1 MQEYK
6 RPFATY
12 LKYEMMQ
19 ILQHRKKFLEPNEL
33 LKLVPVER
41 GMIVADF
48 GAGSGHY
55 ALASAQ
61 LVGRSGEIFALDIL
75 EDSLSQIAASARLT
89 GIHNI
94 STQICD
100 LEKMGSCQLL
110 DTSCDLVIVSSV
122 LHQAEQKDSIIRE
135 AYRVLKTGAKVLVV
149 DWTSDAV
156 FGPPVG
162 ERIRKDE
169 VRNLLEKHGFRP
181 VKELPA
187 GSFHYALLYSK

>member
-1 MQEYK
+1 MK
-6 RPFATY
+6 
-12 LKYEMMQ
+12 Q
-19 ILQHRKKFLEPNEL
+19 ILQQKKKFLEPNEL
-33 LKLVPVER
+33 LKTVPVDR

-55 ALASAQ
+55 ALASAE
-61 LVGRSGEIFALDIL
+61 LVGRAGEVFALDIL
-75 EDSLSQIAASARLT
+75 EDALSQIAASARLT

-110 DTSCDLVIVSSV
+110 DTSCDLVIISSL
-122 LHQAEQKDSIIRE
+122 LHQAEQKDNVIRE
-135 AYRVLKTGAKVLVV
+135 AYRVLKTGGKILVV
-149 DWTSDAV
+149 DWTSEAI
-156 FGPPVG
+156 FGPPAG

-169 VRNLLEKHGFRP
+169 VKNLLEKNGLRP